1 MKILLTGANGLI
13 GSAIFR
19 HLQKEGFSIFGISK
33 TKSTPYTSM
42 AVDLLDSKCYE
53 KDLPSTKWDTVVH
66 CAAAMPTAAK
76 QVDFFENVVM
86 TSNLSKLLEMNPPK
100 QIIYIGSIDIYDLS
114 SVPLSESS
122 PVNPPTT
129 YGLSKWLSEEWLRVW
144 CKQNRVLFKSLR
156 LTHVYGPNDNGRKFI
171 ANSVRSIQNNLPIDL
186 YGDGLD
192 LRDFIYSEDMGLI
205 LHAAIK
211 PTTDFTIN
219 VASGKSVT
227 ILDLIKCFKEITGGT
242 IEVVQRE
249 RAKPKIDY
257 QIDTTKMNKLL
268 SLEDLTP
275 INEGIRK
282 IMYP

>member
-13 GSAIFR
+13 GSAIIR
-19 HLQKEGFSIFGISK
+19 HLQKKGFSIFGISK

-42 AVDLLDSKCYE
+42 AVDLLDSNFYE
-53 KDLPSTKWDTVVH
+53 KDLFSTKWDAVVH

-86 TSNLSKLLEMNPPK
+86 TSNLSKLLEINPPK
-100 QIIYIGSIDIYDLS
+100 QMIFISSIDIYDLS
-114 SVPLSESS
+114 SVPLSENS
-122 PVNPPTT
+122 PVNPPST

-144 CKQNRVLFKSLR
+144 SKQNRVLFKSLR
-156 LTHVYGPNDNGRKFI
+156 LTHIYGPNDNGRKFI
-171 ANSVRSIQNNLPIDL
+171 ANAVRSIHNNLPIYL

-192 LRDFIYSEDMGLI
+192 LRDFIYSEDMGPI
-205 LHAAIK
+205 LHAAIE
-211 PTTDFTIN
+211 PTTGFTIN

-227 ILDLIKCFKEITGGT
+227 ILDLIKYFKEITGDT
-242 IEVVQRE
+242 VDVVQRE
-249 RAKPKIDY
+249 RVKPKIDY

-268 SLEDLTP
+268 GFEGLTP

>member
-1 MKILLTGANGLI
+1 MI
-13 GSAIFR
+13 GSAIAR
-19 HLQKEGFSIFGISK
+19 HLEREGFYIFGISK
-33 TKSTPYTSM
+33 TKSTRHTSM
-42 AVDLLDSKCYE
+42 AVDLLDSMVSE
-53 KDLPSTKWDTVVH
+53 KDIPTIKCDTVVH
-66 CAAAMPTAAK
+66 SAATMPTAGNK
-76 QVDFFENVVM
+76 VDFFENVVM
-86 TSNLSKLLEMNPPK
+86 TSNLSKLLEKNPPK
-100 QIIYIGSIDIYDLS
+100 QIIFIGSIDIYELRSGPID
-114 SVPLSESS
+114 ENS
-122 PVNPPTT
+122 PVNPSTK

-144 CKQNRVLFKSLR
+144 CKQNQVLFKSLR

-171 ANSVRSIQNNLPIDL
+171 ANAVRSIQNNKPIEL

-192 LRDFIYSEDMGLI
+192 LRDFIYSEDLGSV

-211 PTTDFTIN
+211 PTTGFSIN

-227 ILDLIKCFKEITGGT
+227 MLDLIECLEEITGGK

-268 SLEDLTP
+268 SLGEFTP
-275 INEGIRK
+275 INEGLSK

>member
-13 GSAIFR
+13 GSAISR

-76 QVDFFENVVM
+76 QVDFFDNVVM

>member
-1 MKILLTGANGLI
+1 
-13 GSAIFR
+13 
-19 HLQKEGFSIFGISK
+19 
-33 TKSTPYTSM
+33 M
-42 AVDLLDSKCYE
+42 AVDLLDSMVSE
-53 KDLPSTKWDTVVH
+53 KDIPTIKCDTVVH
-66 CAAAMPTAAK
+66 SAATMPTAGNK
-76 QVDFFENVVM
+76 VDFFENVVM
-86 TSNLSKLLEMNPPK
+86 TSNLSKLLERNPPK
-100 QIIYIGSIDIYDLS
+100 QIIFIGSIDIYELRSGPID
-114 SVPLSESS
+114 ENS
-122 PVNPPTT
+122 PVNPSTK

-144 CKQNRVLFKSLR
+144 CKQNQVLFKSLR

-171 ANSVRSIQNNLPIDL
+171 ANAVRSIQNNKPIEL

-192 LRDFIYSEDMGLI
+192 LRDFIYSEDLGSV

-211 PTTDFTIN
+211 PTTGFSIN

-227 ILDLIKCFKEITGGT
+227 MLDLIECLEEITGGK

-268 SLEDLTP
+268 SLGEFTP
-275 INEGIRK
+275 INEGLSK

>member
-13 GSAIFR
+13 GSAISK
-19 HLQKEGFSIFGISK
+19 HLSKEGFSIFGISK

-42 AVDLLDSKCYE
+42 AVDLLDSKCFE
-53 KDLPSTKWDTVVH
+53 KDFPSTKWDTVVH

-100 QIIYIGSIDIYDLS
+100 QIIFIGSIDIYDLGS
-114 SVPLSESS
+114 GPLSENS
-122 PVNPPTT
+122 PVNPPTR

-156 LTHVYGPNDNGRKFI
+156 LTHIYGPNDNGRKFI
-171 ANSVRSIQNNLPIDL
+171 ANAVRSIQTNLPIDL

-192 LRDFIYSEDMGLI
+192 LRDFIYSEDMGPI

-211 PTTDFTIN
+211 PTTGFTIN

-227 ILDLIKCFKEITGGT
+227 ILDLIKCFKEITRGT

-257 QIDTTKMNKLL
+257 QIDTTKMNNLL

-275 INEGIRK
+275 INEGLRK